1 MKKATKEEFITLLEK
16 IFSEADFDL
25 RELQGYLSEKLNK
38 YNKINN
44 PYIKALRNLSKYIN
58 LYLEKNTKF
67 TSLENVYQFI
77 IDTVEILNTPLKEL
91 EKQEDVKQKQLELE
105 TYHKEL
111 PLKLLELLAKA
122 QYLGLEYKVCN
133 PKDKD
138 IEVILYEPYYNDSYK
153 EIYEVKIKLNGQ
165 PWEYREAVDV
175 IQKIK
180 DTQAAELEKE
190 NLIKTAKTKLTKE
203 ELTVLGL
210 DCEL

>member
-1 MKKATKEEFITLLEK
+1 MKKSTKQEFITLLERVF
-16 IFSEADFDL
+16 IEANFDL
-25 RELQGYLSEKLNK
+25 KDLNDFLLKELSK
-38 YNKINN
+38 YNKQTS
-44 PYIKALRNLSKYIN
+44 PYVKALINLSKYIN
-58 LYLEKNTKF
+58 LYLEENTKF
-67 TSLENVYQFI
+67 TSLENVYSFI
-77 IDTVEILNTPLKEL
+77 IDTVEILNTSLRELK
-91 EKQEDVKQKQLELE
+91 KQEDVKQKQLELE

-133 PKDKD
+133 PKD
-138 IEVILYEPYYNDSYK
+138 IEVILYEPYYNDF
-153 EIYEVKIKLNGQ
+153 YEVKIKLNGQ

-175 IQKIK
+175 IQKIE

-203 ELTVLGL
+203 ELTALGL

>member
-44 PYIKALRNLSKYIN
+44 PYIKALRNLSYYIN
-58 LYLEKNTKF
+58 LYLEENTKL
-67 TSLENVYQFI
+67 TSLESIYQLI
-77 IDTVEILNTPLKEL
+77 RDTVEILNTPLKEL

-203 ELTVLGL
+203 ELTILGL
-210 DCEL
+210 NCEL